1 MVLLPLRHWCFG
13 LCNRPYAI
21 RYSPYSRW
29 VSELA
34 LQSFLTFLVVFDPIG
49 LVPIFIALASH
60 QPMLVQRRMARKAV
74 LIAGVVI
81 VLFAL
86 FGRALLFKLGISL
99 EALKVAG
106 GLLLF
111 KIAVEMVFAQ
121 AERETKEE
129 EEEARQSEDISV
141 FPLAIPLIA
150 GPGALASVL
159 IQTGRVRDDLSAF
172 GLVILMAA
180 LVLWL
185 TYWCLRGS
193 VWIAKALRRTG
204 VNVISRVL
212 GILLAALAVQYV
224 ADGVRVL
231 LKM

>member
-1 MVLLPLRHWCFG
+1 ML
-13 LCNRPYAI
+13 
-21 RYSPYSRW
+21 
-29 VSELA
+29 ELA
-34 LQSFLTFLVVFDPIG
+34 TQSFLTFLVVFDPIG

-60 QPMLVQRRMARKAV
+60 RPQYEQRRMARKAV

-81 VLFAL
+81 VLFAF
-86 FGRALLFKLGISL
+86 FGRALLLKLGISL

-129 EEEARQSEDISV
+129 EEEARQAGDISV

-159 IQTGRVRDDLSAF
+159 IQTGRVREDLTTFS
-172 GLVILMAA
+172 LVVLMAA
-180 LVLWL
+180 LVLWI
-185 TYWCLRGS
+185 TYWCLRASG
-193 VWIAKALRRTG
+193 WIARILRRTG

-231 LKM
+231 LKL